1 MKNELGD
8 NYIIKVKTK
17 DGHYIEEP
25 ERENDDDLIIMHP
38 NKPKTLVKKPDAGL
52 KKPIP
57 GIRRGR

>member
-38 NKPKTLVKKPDAGL
+38 NKPKTLIKTPKTNKQNPY
-52 KKPIP
+52 KNNKY
-57 GIRRGR
+57 